1 MLCLALRDIDGGP
14 QGCLSRD
21 NAATLTG
28 GRRTYLI
35 GLITDLVRTN
45 WATVLRRG
53 ALRAARDSRSARNEQ
68 AGAQKRQ
75 GQHSM

>member
-1 MLCLALRDIDGGP
+1 MLWLALRDIEGGP
-14 QGCLSRD
+14 YGCLSRD
-21 NAATLTG
+21 DAATATG

-35 GLITDLVRTN
+35 GLITDVVRPS

-53 ALRAARDSRSARNEQ
+53 ALCAARNSRSAGNER
-68 AGAQKRQ
+68 ADAQKRQ

>member
-1 MLCLALRDIDGGP
+1 MLCLALHDIEGGP
-14 QGCLSRD
+14 HGCLSRD

-28 GRRTYLI
+28 GWRTYLI
-35 GLITDLVRTN
+35 RLITDLVRPSWT
-45 WATVLRRG
+45 TVLRRG

-68 AGAQKRQ
+68 ADAQKRQ

>member
-1 MLCLALRDIDGGP
+1 MLCLALRDIEGGP
-14 QGCLSRD
+14 HGCLSRD
-21 NAATLTG
+21 TAATLTG

-35 GLITDLVRTN
+35 GLITGLVRPS

-53 ALRAARDSRSARNEQ
+53 ALRAARDCRSAGNEQ
-68 AGAQKRQ
+68 ADAQKRQ